1 MFSTTLITTTIQN
14 TPSPRTPSDAYQK
27 YVDGEMTRMHGDCQR
42 FNAYYKQANRKGGEN
57 EADLIET
64 VKMVY
69 LERVFGPNKRERPA
83 GKQRAG
89 KKQKSVETSGSTGG
103 SQSESVSSLVSQDY
117 RRKCDAAER
126 AYEAQREKDLAIKKC
141 EEMKFLMIDTINLNM
156 PPHKRAVSL
165 KGNIL
170 KIRRKFKSWCRRK
183 LHANAEADTDELVD
197 PPKIEDKLGAVPHG
211 LSTDSDVAK
220 REAESMT
227 RKNLRSNAEKFEFQ
241 AEVSRLMDILINSL
255 YSNKDIFLREL
266 ISNASDALDKIR
278 FLSLTDKEVLGEGD
292 DTKLEIQIKL
302 DKENKILSIRDR
314 GVGMTKEDL
323 IKNLGTI
330 AKSGTSAFVEKMQ
343 TGGDLNLIGQFGVG
357 FYSVYLVADYVEV
370 ISKHNDDKQYV
381 WESKA
386 DGAFAISEDTYNEP
400 LGRGTEIRLHLREEA
415 GEYLEESK
423 LKELVKKYSEFINFP
438 IYLWASKEVD
448 VEVPADE
455 DDSSDEEE
463 KPEATE
469 GEEKE
474 EEDSDKEEDEEK
486 SKTKTIKETS
496 YEWERLNDVKA
507 IWLRNPKEVTEEEYT
522 KFYHSLA
529 KDFGDE
535 KPMAWSHFTAEGD
548 VEFKAVLFVPPK
560 APTDLYES
568 YYNANKSNLKLYVR
582 RVFISDEFDELLPKY
597 LSFLLGLVDSDTLP
611 LNVSRE
617 MLQQHNSLKTIK
629 KKLIRKALD
638 MIRKLAEEDPDEVHD
653 KENKEVEE
661 SKDNDEKRGQYTKF
675 WNEFGKSVKLGIIED
690 AANRNR
696 LAKLLRFE
704 TTKSDGKLTSLD
716 QYISRMKSGQ
726 KDIFYITGS
735 SKEQL
740 ERSPFLERLKK
751 KNFEVILFT
760 DPVDEYLMQYLM
772 DFEDKKFQNVSK
784 EGLKLGKDS
793 KDKETKESFK
803 ELTKW
808 WKETLATENV
818 DDVKISS
825 RLADTP
831 CVVVTSK
838 YGWSA
843 NMERIMQ
850 SQTLSDASK
859 QAYMRGKRVLEINAR
874 HPIIK
879 ELRERVV
886 KDPEDAS
893 VKTTAQLM
901 YQTAL
906 MESGFMLSDPKDF
919 ASRIYDSVKTSL
931 SISPDAT
938 VDEEEEVEEAPEAE
952 SSPKEET
959 ESTPTEEEETDVKDE
974 L

>member
-1 MFSTTLITTTIQN
+1 MRKWTI
-14 TPSPRTPSDAYQK
+14 PSVLFLLCLLFLLPDQ
-27 YVDGEMTRMHGDCQR
+27 G
-42 FNAYYKQANRKGGEN
+42 RK
-57 EADLIET
+57 I
-64 VKMVY
+64 
-69 LERVFGPNKRERPA
+69 
-83 GKQRAG
+83 Q
-89 KKQKSVETSGSTGG
+89 
-103 SQSESVSSLVSQDY
+103 
-117 RRKCDAAER
+117 
-126 AYEAQREKDLAIKKC
+126 
-141 EEMKFLMIDTINLNM
+141 
-156 PPHKRAVSL
+156 
-165 KGNIL
+165 
-170 KIRRKFKSWCRRK
+170 
-183 LHANAEADTDELVD
+183 ANAEGDSEDLVN
-197 PPKIEDKLGAVPHG
+197 PPKIEDKIGAVPNG
-211 LSTDSDVAK
+211 LSTDSEVAK
-220 REAESMT
+220 REAESIS
-227 RKNLRSNAEKFEFQ
+227 KKSLRSNAEKFEFQ
-241 AEVSRLMDILINSL
+241 AEVSRLMDIIINSL

-278 FLSLTDKEVLGEGD
+278 FLSLTDKEILGEGD
-292 DTKLEIQIKL
+292 NTKLEIQIKL
-302 DKENKILSIRDR
+302 DKANKILSIRDR
-314 GVGMTKEDL
+314 GIGMTKEDL

-343 TGGDLNLIGQFGVG
+343 ASGDFNLIGQFGVG

-386 DGAFAISEDTYNEP
+386 DGAFAVSEDTWNEP

-438 IYLWASKEVD
+438 INLWASKEVD

-455 DDSSDEEE
+455 GESSDEEE
-463 KPEATE
+463 TTE
-469 GEEKE
+469 SSEEEKE
-474 EEDSDKEEDEEK
+474 DEEKEEDEEGEK
-486 SKTKTIKETS
+486 KPKTKKVKETT
-496 YEWERLNDVKA
+496 YEWELLNDVKA
-507 IWLRNPKEVTEEEYT
+507 IWLRNPKEVTDEEYT
-522 KFYHSLA
+522 KFYHSLT
-529 KDFGDE
+529 KDFSDE
-535 KPMAWSHFTAEGD
+535 KPLAWSHFNAEGD

-560 APTDLYES
+560 APHDLYES
-568 YYNANKSNLKLYVR
+568 YYNSNKSNLKLYVR

-597 LSFLLGLVDSDTLP
+597 LNFLKGLVDSDTLP

-617 MLQQHNSLKTIK
+617 MLQQHSSLKTIK

-638 MIRKLAEEDPDEVHD
+638 MIRKIAEEDPEDANAKKD
-653 KENKEVEE
+653 IEE
-661 SKDNDEKRGQYTKF
+661 SSEDDEKKGQYTTF
-675 WNEFGKSVKLGIIED
+675 SNEFGKSIKLGIIED

-704 TTKSDGKLTSLD
+704 STRSDGKLTSLD

-726 KDIFYITGS
+726 KDIFYITGT

-740 ERSPFLERLKK
+740 EKSPFLERLTK
-751 KNFEVILFT
+751 KNYEVIFFT

-772 DFEDKKFQNVSK
+772 DYEDRKFQNVSK

-793 KDKETKESFK
+793 KDKELKESFK
-803 ELTKW
+803 DLTKW
-808 WKETLATENV
+808 WKTTLASDNV
-818 DDVKISS
+818 DDVKISN

-831 CVVVTSK
+831 CIVVTSK

-859 QAYMRGKRVLEINAR
+859 QAYMKGKRVLEINPR

-886 KDPEDAS
+886 KDPEDVT
-893 VKTTAQLM
+893 VKQTAQLI

-906 MESGFMLSDPKDF
+906 MESGFVLNDPKDF
-919 ASRIYDSVKTSL
+919 ASRIYESVKSSL
-931 SISPDAT
+931 DVSPDAA
-938 VDEEEEVEEAPEAE
+938 VEEEDYSEEVVEVESENKEASSSSQAEAE
-952 SSPKEET
+952 GDIEEP
-959 ESTPTEEEETDVKDE
+959 SDFKDE

>member
-1 MFSTTLITTTIQN
+1 MRKWTL
-14 TPSPRTPSDAYQK
+14 PS
-27 YVDGEMTRMHGDCQR
+27 VL
-42 FNAYYKQANRKGGEN
+42 F
-57 EADLIET
+57 LIC
-64 VKMVY
+64 
-69 LERVFGPNKRERPA
+69 L
-83 GKQRAG
+83 
-89 KKQKSVETSGSTGG
+89 
-103 SQSESVSSLVSQDY
+103 L
-117 RRKCDAAER
+117 
-126 AYEAQREKDLAIKKC
+126 
-141 EEMKFLMIDTINLNM
+141 FLLPDQ
-156 PPHKRAVSL
+156 
-165 KGNIL
+165 G
-170 KIRRKFKSWCRRK
+170 RK
-183 LHANAEADTDELVD
+183 LHANAESDTDELVD

-220 REAESMT
+220 REAESMS
-227 RKNLRSNAEKFEFQ
+227 RKSLRSNAEKFEFQ

-302 DKENKILSIRDR
+302 DKEKKILSIRDR

-370 ISKHNDDKQYV
+370 ISKHNDDIQYV

-423 LKELVKKYSEFINFP
+423 LKDLVKKYSEFINFP
-438 IYLWASKEVD
+438 IYLWATKEVD
-448 VEVPADE
+448 VEVPAEE
-455 DDSSDEEE
+455 DDSSDSSDDEE
-463 KPEATE
+463 KPESTEE

-474 EEDSDKEEDEEK
+474 EEDTDKDEDEQK
-486 SKTKTIKETS
+486 SKTKTIKETT

-507 IWLRNPKEVTEEEYT
+507 IWLRSPKEVTEEEYT

-535 KPMAWSHFTAEGD
+535 KPMAWSHFNAEGD
-548 VEFKAVLFVPPK
+548 VEFKAVMFVPPK

-617 MLQQHNSLKTIK
+617 MLQQHSSLKTIK

-638 MIRKLAEEDPDEVHD
+638 MIRKLAEEDPDESHNKD
-653 KENKEVEE
+653 KEEVEE
-661 SKDNDEKRGQYTKF
+661 TKENDEKRGQYTKF

-704 TTKSDGKLTSLD
+704 TTKSDGKLTSLE

-740 ERSPFLERLKK
+740 ENSPFLERLKK

-793 KDKETKESFK
+793 KDKEVKESFK

-808 WKETLATENV
+808 WKETLASENV
-818 DDVKISS
+818 DDVKISN

-931 SISPDAT
+931 SISPDAS
-938 VDEEEEVEEAPEAE
+938 VEEEEEVEEVPEVE
-952 SSPKEET
+952 SIPKEET
-959 ESTPTEEEETDVKDE
+959 DSTPVEEEADIKDE

>member
-1 MFSTTLITTTIQN
+1 MRKWTI
-14 TPSPRTPSDAYQK
+14 PSVLLLLCLLSLLPDQGQK
-27 YVDGEMTRMHGDCQR
+27 LQ
-42 FNAYYKQANRKGGEN
+42 
-57 EADLIET
+57 
-64 VKMVY
+64 
-69 LERVFGPNKRERPA
+69 
-83 GKQRAG
+83 
-89 KKQKSVETSGSTGG
+89 
-103 SQSESVSSLVSQDY
+103 
-117 RRKCDAAER
+117 
-126 AYEAQREKDLAIKKC
+126 
-141 EEMKFLMIDTINLNM
+141 
-156 PPHKRAVSL
+156 
-165 KGNIL
+165 
-170 KIRRKFKSWCRRK
+170 
-183 LHANAEADTDELVD
+183 ANAEANSDELVD
-197 PPKIEDKLGAVPHG
+197 PPKVEEKIGAVPNG
-211 LSTDSDVAK
+211 LTTDSDVAK
-220 REAESMT
+220 REAESISK
-227 RKNLRSNAEKFEFQ
+227 RSQRSNAQHFEFQ
-241 AEVSRLMDILINSL
+241 AEVSRLMDIIIHSL

-278 FLSLTDKEVLGEGD
+278 FLALTDKDVLGEGD
-292 DTKLEIQIKL
+292 NTKLEIQIKL
-302 DKENKILSIRDR
+302 DKEKRILSIRDR
-314 GVGMTKEDL
+314 GIGMTKEDL

-343 TGGDLNLIGQFGVG
+343 TSGDLNLIGQFGVG
-357 FYSVYLVADYVEV
+357 FYSVYLVADNVEV
-370 ISKHNDDKQYV
+370 ISKHNDDKQHI

-386 DGAFAISEDTYNEP
+386 DGSFVVAEDTENEP

-438 IYLWASKEVD
+438 IHLWASKEVD

-455 DDSSDEEE
+455 DESSDEEE
-463 KPEATE
+463 SSES
-469 GEEKE
+469 EKSE
-474 EEDSDKEEDEEK
+474 EETEKSEDEDEDAEK
-486 SKTKTIKETS
+486 KPKTKTKKETT
-496 YEWERLNDVKA
+496 YEWELLNDVKA
-507 IWLRNPKEVTEEEYT
+507 IWLRSPKEVTDEEYT

-535 KPMAWSHFTAEGD
+535 KPLSWSHFTAEGD

-560 APTDLYES
+560 APHDLYES

-597 LSFLLGLVDSDTLP
+597 LNFLMGLVDSDTLP

-617 MLQQHNSLKTIK
+617 MLQQHSSLKTIK

-638 MIRKLAEEDPDEVHD
+638 MIRKLAEEDPDESSD
-653 KENKEVEE
+653 TDNREVEKSE
-661 SKDNDEKRGQYTKF
+661 DEEKRGQYTRF
-675 WNEFGKSVKLGIIED
+675 WNEFGKSIKLGIIED

-704 TTKSDGKLTSLD
+704 STKSDGKLTSLD

-726 KDIFYITGS
+726 KDIFYITGA

-740 ERSPFLERLKK
+740 EKSPFLERLKK
-751 KNFEVILFT
+751 KNFEVIFFT

-772 DFEDKKFQNVSK
+772 DYEDKKFQNVSK

-793 KDKETKESFK
+793 KDKELKESYK

-808 WKETLATENV
+808 WKSALASDNV
-818 DDVKISS
+818 DDVKLSN

-850 SQTLSDASK
+850 SQTLSDANK
-859 QAYMRGKRVLEINAR
+859 QGYMRGKRILEINPR

-886 KDPEDAS
+886 KNAEDES
-893 VKTTAQLM
+893 VKRTAQLI

-906 MESGFMLSDPKDF
+906 MESGFNLPDPKDF
-919 ASRIYDSVKTSL
+919 ASRIYSSVKSSL
-931 SISPDAT
+931 NINPDVA
-938 VDEEEEVEEAPEAE
+938 VEEEDDAEEVETETAATEAATTPEAE
-952 SSPKEET
+952 AEADADSL
-959 ESTPTEEEETDVKDE
+959 KDE

>member
-1 MFSTTLITTTIQN
+1 MRKWTVPSALLLLCLLSLI
-14 TPSPRTPSDAYQK
+14 SDQ
-27 YVDGEMTRMHGDCQR
+27 GQ
-42 FNAYYKQANRKGGEN
+42 
-57 EADLIET
+57 
-64 VKMVY
+64 
-69 LERVFGPNKRERPA
+69 
-83 GKQRAG
+83 
-89 KKQKSVETSGSTGG
+89 
-103 SQSESVSSLVSQDY
+103 
-117 RRKCDAAER
+117 
-126 AYEAQREKDLAIKKC
+126 
-141 EEMKFLMIDTINLNM
+141 
-156 PPHKRAVSL
+156 
-165 KGNIL
+165 
-170 KIRRKFKSWCRRK
+170 K
-183 LHANAEADTDELVD
+183 LHAKAEDDPDSLVD
-197 PPKIEDKLGAVPHG
+197 PPKVEEKLGAVPNG
-211 LSTDSDVAK
+211 LSTDSDVVK
-220 REAESMT
+220 RESESISKRT
-227 RKNLRSNAEKFEFQ
+227 LRNTAEKFEFQ
-241 AEVSRLMDILINSL
+241 AEVSRLMDIIINSL

-292 DTKLEIQIKL
+292 DAKLDIQIKL
-302 DKENKILSIRDR
+302 DKEKKILSIRDR
-314 GVGMTKEDL
+314 GIGMTKEDL

-343 TGGDLNLIGQFGVG
+343 TSGDLNLIGQFGVG

-370 ISKHNDDKQYV
+370 ISKHNEDKQYV

-386 DGAFAISEDTYNEP
+386 DGAFAISEDTWNEP

-423 LKELVKKYSEFINFP
+423 LKDLVKKYSEFINFP

-448 VEVPADE
+448 AEVPADE
-455 DDSSDEEE
+455 DESGDEDETTAESSSSDDGDSE
-463 KPEATE
+463 K
-469 GEEKE
+469 
-474 EEDSDKEEDEEK
+474 SEDEDAEDK
-486 SKTKTIKETS
+486 PKTKKIKETT
-496 YEWERLNDVKA
+496 YEWELLNDVKA

-529 KDFGDE
+529 KDLGDE
-535 KPMAWSHFTAEGD
+535 KPLAWSHFTAEGD

-560 APTDLYES
+560 APHDLYES
-568 YYNANKSNLKLYVR
+568 YYNTNKANLKLYVR

-597 LSFLLGLVDSDTLP
+597 LNFLMGLVDSDTLP

-617 MLQQHNSLKTIK
+617 MLQQHSSLKTIK

-638 MIRKLAEEDPDEVHD
+638 MIRKIADEDPDEAND
-653 KENKEVEE
+653 KDKKDVEN
-661 SKDNDEKRGQYTKF
+661 SSDDEKKGQYAKF
-675 WNEFGKSVKLGIIED
+675 WNEFGKSIKLGIIED
-690 AANRNR
+690 SVNRNR

-726 KDIFYITGS
+726 KDIFYITGPN
-735 SKEQL
+735 KEQV
-740 ERSPFLERLKK
+740 EKSPFLERLKK
-751 KNFEVILFT
+751 KGYEVIYFT

-772 DFEDKKFQNVSK
+772 DYEDQKFQNVSK

-793 KDKETKESFK
+793 KAKELKESFK

-808 WKETLATENV
+808 WKGALASENV
-818 DDVKISS
+818 DDVKISN

-850 SQTLSDASK
+850 AQTLSDANK
-859 QAYMRGKRVLEINAR
+859 QAYMRGKRVLEINPR

-886 KDPEDAS
+886 KDPEDGS
-893 VKTTAQLM
+893 VKQTAHLM

-906 MESGFMLSDPKDF
+906 MESGFILNDPKDF
-919 ASRIYDSVKTSL
+919 ASRIYSSVKSSL
-931 SISPDAT
+931 SISPDAII
-938 VDEEEEVEEAPEAE
+938 EEEDDVEEVEVEAE
-952 SSPKEET
+952 TKEATSSSEAEPTRDDEDT
-959 ESTPTEEEETDVKDE
+959 EPSVVKDE